1 MMTKTL
7 IIHPTDRSTD
17 FLKPIYSKI
26 SDATIIVSGTKEQVN
41 EEITKHDR
49 IMMMGH
55 GSPWGLFSVGR
66 FIGSNGY
73 VIDHDTV
80 ELLRDKQNVFIWC
93 NADKFVNKHQ
103 LEGLYSGMFISEVGE
118 AIYCG
123 LPGTAQEVVDESNN
137 TFANLL
143 GSVINKPLN
152 EAYEYTKHYY
162 DILAEVN
169 PVALYNTNRLYL
181 KENKINEYEI
191 I

>member
-26 SDATIIVSGTKEQVN
+26 LDATIIVSGTKEQVN

-80 ELLRDKQNVFIWC
+80 KLLRDKQNVFIWC

-123 LPGTAQEVVDESNN
+123 LPGTAQSVVDESNN

-152 EAYEYTKHYY
+152 EAYEYIKHYY

-181 KENKINEYEI
+181 KESKINEYEVI
-191 I
+191 

>member
-7 IIHPTDRSTD
+7 IIHPEDRSTH
-17 FLKPIYSKI
+17 FLSPIYANI
-26 SDATIIVSGTKEQVN
+26 SNVTILRSGTKEQVN

-80 ELLRDKQNVFIWC
+80 ELLRNKQNVFIWC

-181 KENKINEYEI
+181 KESKINEYEVI
-191 I
+191 

>member
-1 MMTKTL
+1 MIKTL

-26 SDATIIVSGTKEQVN
+26 SDATIMVSGTKDRVN
-41 EEITKHDR
+41 EEIMKHDR

-55 GSPWGLFSVGR
+55 GSPWGLFSVGK

-73 VIDHDTV
+73 IIDHDTV

-103 LEGLYSGMFISEVGE
+103 LDGFYSGMFISEVGE

-123 LPGTAQEVVDESNN
+123 LPGTPQSVVDESNN
-137 TFANLL
+137 TFAELL

-162 DILAEVN
+162 DILAEAN
-169 PVALYNTNRLYL
+169 PVALYNSNRLYL
-181 KENKINEYEI
+181 KNKQYEVI
-191 I
+191 